1 LGGKLKQSIN
11 LGAYGW
17 LHTHWLVSFYP
28 EDLPQDWQL
37 GYYSN
42 EFNTVLVPADYW
54 QNMPPGECEQWLDD
68 VHPDFE
74 FYIECHSRMF
84 ESVSLDDLT
93 RALSLLKPQL
103 SALVFLDEQKM
114 SEAVKRQFDVLV
126 DRLELEVI
134 GYGYA
139 PGAQMIWRSGSYPAE
154 MPELP
159 PDSSFAFIE
168 DELLDMRSA
177 RALIQPFTE
186 RLSDAVA
193 ESATA
198 AMIIHHPQLQ
208 AANLAKFRSVLEI
221 MGH

>member
-1 LGGKLKQSIN
+1 MGGELKQTIN

-17 LHTHWLVSFYP
+17 RHAHWSDTFYP
-28 EDLPQDWQL
+28 EELPQEWRL

-54 QNMPPGECEQWLDD
+54 QNMLPDECEQWLDD

-84 ESVSLDDLT
+84 ESVSPADLT
-93 RALSLLKPQL
+93 QALKLLKPQL
-103 SALVFLDEQKM
+103 PALVFLDEQTLP
-114 SEAVKRQFDVLV
+114 EAVKRQFDVLV

-134 GYGYA
+134 GSVYTPQA
-139 PGAQMIWRSGSYPAE
+139 PMIWRSGRYPAE
-154 MPELP
+154 MPEQAS
-159 PDSSFAFIE
+159 DSRFAFFE

-186 RLSDAVA
+186 RLVDDEADS
-193 ESATA
+193 SAA
-198 AMIIHHPQLQ
+198 AMIVHHPRLQ
-208 AANLAKFRSVLEI
+208 AANLAKLRTVLEI

>member
-1 LGGKLKQSIN
+1 LGGELKQTIN

-17 LHTHWLVSFYP
+17 RHANWLDSFYP
-28 EDLPQDWQL
+28 EDLPQDWRL

-68 VHPDFE
+68 VHPGFE
-74 FYIECHSRMF
+74 FYIECHSRML
-84 ESVSLDDLT
+84 ESVSQADMT
-93 RALSLLKPQL
+93 QALELLKPQL
-103 SALVFLDEQKM
+103 SALVYLDEQNM

-134 GYGYA
+134 GSGYTPQA
-139 PGAQMIWRSGSYPAE
+139 PMIWRSGRNPAE
-154 MPELP
+154 LP
-159 PDSSFAFIE
+159 GRAPDSHFAFFE

-177 RALIQPFTE
+177 RALIQPF
-186 RLSDAVA
+186 A
-193 ESATA
+193 EHLADDEVDSSA
-198 AMIIHHPQLQ
+198 AMIVHHPRLQ
-208 AANLAKFRSVLEI
+208 AANLAKLRSVLQI